1 MTPAQHTGT
10 DPVDERS
17 RSGWARHLGVD
28 VAHLATARL
37 RDQLTAGTLPAA
49 FSASAANRPEATLR
63 IAGESITHGELA
75 ERVARSAAA
84 FAAIGVRARGRVLLC
99 AHPALDWVVAYL
111 GLLHC
116 GAVVVLAN
124 PAYTAR
130 ELDHLLSASSAR
142 TAVVNAAA
150 QRTLAG
156 RVALVE
162 LTSVARAAGSSAPC
176 PATIDPDDPALIAF
190 TSGTSGAP
198 KAVPLSHAML
208 LSSIRG
214 VMQAWRWQRTD
225 VLVHTLPLFHQ
236 HGLGGLHA
244 TLLAGSHAVLL
255 PRLDPAE
262 LVRTIAA
269 ERATVLFGVPALYE
283 RLLALEPD
291 LLAPL
296 RGLRLLTSGSA
307 PLAPRLA
314 RRVGAVLG
322 QLPLERYGL
331 TETGLDLSNPY
342 DGPRVPGTVGIPLPG
357 VEVRVI
363 TPAGDPCPAGTD
375 GEIVMRGPQVFRGY
389 LDDEPA
395 TTASFSDGWFRTGDL
410 GRWDRESGHLV
421 ISGRLKE
428 IIITGG
434 LNVAPREVELVL
446 EEIPAVREAAVA
458 GLPDERWGEQVTAWV
473 VPQPGGDLDLEALHA
488 HCRSRLAAFKC
499 PKQVRVVSS
508 LPRNALGKV
517 VRGELGAL
525 QTAREDRG

>member
-1 MTPAQHTGT
+1 MH
-10 DPVDERS
+10 R
-17 RSGWARHLGVD
+17 
-28 VAHLATARL
+28 
-37 RDQLTAGTLPAA
+37 
-49 FSASAANRPEATLR
+49 
-63 IAGESITHGELA
+63 
-75 ERVARSAAA
+75 
-84 FAAIGVRARGRVLLC
+84 
-99 AHPALDWVVAYL
+99 
-111 GLLHC
+111 

-130 ELDHLLSASSAR
+130 ELDHLISVSGAR
-142 TAVVNAAA
+142 TAVVDTDT
-150 QRTLAG
+150 RTTPG
-156 RVALVE
+156 GGVALVE
-162 LTSVARAAGSSAPC
+162 LDAVAHAVGSPAPG
-176 PATIDPDDPALIAF
+176 PTTVDPDAPALIAF
-190 TSGTSGAP
+190 TSGTSGTP

-214 VMQAWRWQRTD
+214 VMQAWRWQPTD
-225 VLVHTLPLFHQ
+225 VLVHALPLFHQ

-244 TLLAGSHAVLL
+244 TLLAGSSAVLL

-262 LVRTIAA
+262 LARTVAT

-307 PLAPRLA
+307 PLSPLLA
-314 RRVGAVLG
+314 HRIKEALG

-342 DGPRVPGTVGIPLPG
+342 DGPRIPGTVGIPLPG
-357 VEVRVI
+357 VEIRVVA
-363 TPAGDPCPAGTD
+363 PAGAPCPAGTD
-375 GEIVMRGPQVFRGY
+375 GEIVMRGPQVFDGY
-389 LDDEPA
+389 LDDEQA
-395 TTASFSDGWFRTGDL
+395 TAAGLIDGWFRTGDL
-410 GRWDRESGHLV
+410 GHWDHDSGHLV

-446 EEIPAVREAAVA
+446 EEVPAVREAAVA
-458 GLPDERWGEQVTAWV
+458 GVPSERWGEEVTAWV
-473 VPQPGGDLDLEALHA
+473 VPQPGVDIDIAALLA

-499 PKQVRVVSS
+499 PKQVHLVPA

-517 VRGELGAL
+517 VRGELPAL
-525 QTAREDRG
+525 PTARQDRG